1 MPNVIKLLL
10 GGKLS
15 TQDARLALLFL
26 LLPIKVARDHAHRS
40 HGKSPAVSDSPE
52 HSNIIV
58 VSKAIL

>member
-1 MPNVIKLLL
+1 MPNAIIIRWKIKQP
-10 GGKLS
+10 GCSSGS
-15 TQDARLALLFL
+15 FFL
-26 LLPIKVARDHAHRS
+26 LLPIKAARDNAHRS